1 MWLLNTIH
9 EEVVAGYAQDK
20 TKEPPRSLVSEVF
33 EGQLVSQTAC
43 FQCE

>member
-9 EEVVAGYAQDK
+9 EEVVAGQGQDK

-33 EGQLVSQTAC
+33 EGRLVSQTAC